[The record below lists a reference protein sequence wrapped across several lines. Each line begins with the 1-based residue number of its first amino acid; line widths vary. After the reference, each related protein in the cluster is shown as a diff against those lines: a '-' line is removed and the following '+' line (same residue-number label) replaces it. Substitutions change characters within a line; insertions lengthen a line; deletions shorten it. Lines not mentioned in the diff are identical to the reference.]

1 MEALIKTVA
10 ILEENNRF
18 LIGQPN
24 DEGLWEFPGGELAAG
39 EDSEAGLIRS
49 IKEKLGFE
57 TTILDIFKVV
67 SQVVDGK
74 QVFILAYLCVRHFGE
89 PEAIKYNDFKWLSID
104 ELRSGKI
111 IFSENDKKIINKI
124 SIFSG
129 CGPALI
135 S

>member
-18 LIGQPN
+18 LIGQSN
-24 DEGLWEFPGGELAAG
+24 DEGFWELPGGWLSDG
-39 EDSEAGLIRS
+39 EDSEAGLIRN

-74 QVFILAYLCVRHFGE
+74 QVFILAYLCVRHLGE
-89 PEAIKYNDFKWLSID
+89 PEATKYNDFKWLNIE
-104 ELRSGKI
+104 ELRSGKFV
-111 IFSENDKKIINKI
+111 FSEDDKK
-124 SIFSG
+124 
-129 CGPALI
+129 
-135 S
+135 